1 MRCKDGIVL
10 GVEKLVESKL
20 LVKQSNRRINTA
32 DLHVG
37 VVRRAPQNG
46 TLFRAPRPPRPRR
59 PSPGLNLGF
68 RRPTHQ
74 ATAGLLADGRALVAL
89 ARSQAEQYRD
99 FYKTPI
105 PGKVLADRMALHV
118 QAYTL
123 YSSVRP
129 YGASVLVAVVD
140 RKEPQLYMIE
150 PSGTYYVRRVP
161 CPAPRI
167 QNCSVLTGPAPFLF
181 SFFSIAFRAT
191 LAAPSARA
199 SSSHGQRLK
208 SSS

>member
-1 MRCKDGIVL
+1 MR
-10 GVEKLVESKL
+10 S
-20 LVKQSNRRINTA
+20 S
-32 DLHVG
+32 
-37 VVRRAPQNG
+37 
-46 TLFRAPRPPRPRR
+46 RP
-59 PSPGLNLGF
+59 
-68 RRPTHQ
+68 Q

-150 PSGTYYVRRVP
+150 PSGTYYVRRLP
-161 CPAPRI
+161 QLGPLPLTPPGSPRLLRPI
-167 QNCSVLTGPAPFLF
+167 FLGWACYQGYF
-181 SFFSIAFRAT
+181 GCAIGKGKQ
-191 LAAPSARA
+191 LARTEIEKLKLSELSCRDALKDVARMYVA
-199 SSSHGQRLK
+199 RRLR
-208 SSS
+208 SR